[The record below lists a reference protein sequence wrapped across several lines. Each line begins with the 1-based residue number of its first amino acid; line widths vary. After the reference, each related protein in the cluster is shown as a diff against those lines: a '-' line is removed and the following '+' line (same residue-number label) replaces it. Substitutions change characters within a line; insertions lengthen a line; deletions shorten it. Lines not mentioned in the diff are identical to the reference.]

1 VTGHIA
7 DGFAR
12 LVGRQATGPELQRLY
27 EVRDSLGLA
36 DNDALW
42 VVLIALEHY
51 DSLFRGYP
59 AQLAT
64 ETRRSLDAVQQ
75 AFSRAAALEAKR
87 AHRKLADMVADTSF
101 KLASK
106 RIDAALVHGFAAA
119 AAILLAF
126 GGLCLSM
133 GYAIGSGRV
142 PPWTH
147 GTGVRRLVSAA
158 LGAPVGWLLL
168 VLVVPLSGLW
178 VVAGLRVARAPHA
191 SRVEMVMG
199 SAIVVVAVA
208 TVVAAALVLLQSL
221 L

>member
-1 VTGHIA
+1 MTAHIA

-51 DSLFRGYP
+51 DSLFRAYP

-64 ETRRSLDAVQQ
+64 ETRRSLEEVQQ
-75 AFSRAAALEAKR
+75 AFAKAAALEARR
-87 AHRKLADMVADTSF
+87 AHRKLAEMVADTSF
-101 KLASK
+101 KVASK
-106 RIDAALVHGFAAA
+106 RIDAARVQGFAAA

-133 GYAIGSGRV
+133 GYALGSGRL

-147 GTGVRRLVSAA
+147 GTGVRRLLSAA

-199 SAIVVVAVA
+199 SAIVVVAA
-208 TVVAAALVLLQSL
+208 TTVVAASIVLLQSL

>member
-1 VTGHIA
+1 VSGHLA

-12 LVGRQATGPELQRLY
+12 LVGRHATGPELQRLY

-51 DSLFRGYP
+51 DSLFRAYP

-64 ETRRSLDAVQQ
+64 ETRRSLDDVQQ
-75 AFSRAAALEAKR
+75 AFAKAAALEAKR
-87 AHRKLADMVADTSF
+87 AHRKLAEMVADTSF

-106 RIDAALVHGFAAA
+106 RLDVVRVHGFAGAA
-119 AAILLAF
+119 ALLLAF

-133 GYAIGSGRV
+133 GYALGSGRL

-147 GTGVRRLVSAA
+147 GTGVRRLLSAG

-178 VVAGLRVARAPHA
+178 VVAGLMVARAPHA

-199 SAIVVVAVA
+199 SAVVAAAVA
-208 TVVAAALVLLQSL
+208 TVVAASIVLLQSL

>member
-1 VTGHIA
+1 VTAHIA

-51 DSLFRGYP
+51 DSLFRAYP
-59 AQLAT
+59 DRLAT
-64 ETRRSLDAVQQ
+64 ETRRSLDDVQQ
-75 AFSRAAALEAKR
+75 AFARAAALEAKR
-87 AHRKLADMVADTSF
+87 AHRKLAEMVADTSF

-106 RIDAALVHGFAAA
+106 RLDAARVHGFAAA

-133 GYAIGSGRV
+133 GYALGSGRL

-147 GTGVRRLVSAA
+147 GTGVRRLLSAA

-168 VLVVPLSGLW
+168 VLVMPLSGLW
-178 VVAGLRVARAPHA
+178 FVAGLRMARAPHA
-191 SRVEMVMG
+191 SRVETVMG
-199 SAIVVVAVA
+199 SAVVVVAVA
-208 TVVAAALVLLQSL
+208 TVVAASTVLLRSL